1 MQTSHN
7 LPTAVAYTI
16 VPIHA
21 AFLENTRQ
29 RDLDDLAQPVEHHVA
44 SGGEPC
50 RDVLRRASPGEHIL
64 LASYSPFALASPYK
78 EFGPIFVMAHADAQ
92 QPKAM
97 PTSLADLAQR
107 GYLGEQFVL
116 RAYSSAERIVDGV
129 VVTRA
134 QAEDTLQAMLRRD
147 DVQFVLVRFAGYG
160 CYACRVERA

>member
-1 MQTSHN
+1 MQPTQTS
-7 LPTAVAYTI
+7 TAVDYTI

-21 AFLENTRQ
+21 AFLQTARHHG
-29 RDLDDLAQPVEHHVA
+29 LDDQAQAVEHQVA

-50 RDVLRRASPGEHIL
+50 RDVMRRAAPGEHIL

-78 EFGPIFVMAHADAQ
+78 EFGPIFVMAHAEG
-92 QPKAM
+92 QPEAM
-97 PTSLADLAQR
+97 PTSLAALAHR

-116 RAYSSAERIVDGV
+116 RAYSSAERIVDGI
-129 VVTRA
+129 VVTSE
-134 QAEDTLQAMLRRD
+134 QAEVSLQAMLRRN

>member
-1 MQTSHN
+1 MQTSHSQ
-7 LPTAVAYTI
+7 PTAVAYTI
-16 VPIHA
+16 VPIHT
-21 AFLENTRQ
+21 AFVESAQQ

-50 RDVLRRASPGEHIL
+50 RDVLRRAVPGEHIL

-78 EFGPIFVMAHADAQ
+78 EFGPIFVMAHPDAQ
-92 QPKAM
+92 PQAS
-97 PTSLADLAQR
+97 PTSLAALALS
-107 GYLGEQFVL
+107 GYLREQFVL

-134 QAEDTLQAMLRRD
+134 QAEDSLQAMLRRD

>member
-1 MQTSHN
+1 MQPTHTA
-7 LPTAVAYTI
+7 TAVDYTI

-21 AFLENTRQ
+21 AFLQTAQ
-29 RDLDDLAQPVEHHVA
+29 KQGLDDLSQPVERHVA

-64 LASYSPFALASPYK
+64 LASYSPFVLATPYK
-78 EFGPIFVMAHADAQ
+78 EFGPVFVMAHTDAQ
-92 QPKAM
+92 PQTM
-97 PTSLADLAQR
+97 PTSLAALIQR

-116 RAYSSAERIVDGV
+116 RAYSSAERIVEGV

-134 QAEDTLQAMLRRD
+134 QAEDTLQTMLRRD